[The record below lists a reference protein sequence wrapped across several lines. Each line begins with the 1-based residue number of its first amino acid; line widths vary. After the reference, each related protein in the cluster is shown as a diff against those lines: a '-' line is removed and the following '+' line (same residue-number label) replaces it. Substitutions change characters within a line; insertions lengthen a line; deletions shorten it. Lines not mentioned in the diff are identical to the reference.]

1 MQHLHRHSLAVK
13 VRTQRS
19 LRTPRDARMELQPPS
34 TAHAREGSPLLLGH
48 STNPQ
53 LTLLPTLPGEKSVAE
68 QRNKAKAAR
77 DGKIL
82 VLLCK
87 GGEESLVR
95 SELDI
100 LTSKPTHLGISMV

>member
-1 MQHLHRHSLAVK
+1 
-13 VRTQRS
+13 
-19 LRTPRDARMELQPPS
+19 MELQPPS

-53 LTLLPTLPGEKSVAE
+53 LTLLPTEKSVAE

>member
-1 MQHLHRHSLAVK
+1 MQHLHHHSLADK
-13 VRTQRS
+13 ARTQRS

-53 LTLLPTLPGEKSVAE
+53 LTLLPTEKSVAE

-82 VLLCK
+82 FLFCFVK
-87 GGEESLVR
+87 EEKKAWSDQ
-95 SELDI
+95 S
-100 LTSKPTHLGISMV
+100 SIS

>member
-1 MQHLHRHSLAVK
+1 MLGWSCNHPALL
-13 VRTQRS
+13 T
-19 LRTPRDARMELQPPS
+19 
-34 TAHAREGSPLLLGH
+34 HAKDPPLLLGH

-53 LTLLPTLPGEKSVAE
+53 LTLLPTEKSVAE

-82 VLLCK
+82 VLLCE